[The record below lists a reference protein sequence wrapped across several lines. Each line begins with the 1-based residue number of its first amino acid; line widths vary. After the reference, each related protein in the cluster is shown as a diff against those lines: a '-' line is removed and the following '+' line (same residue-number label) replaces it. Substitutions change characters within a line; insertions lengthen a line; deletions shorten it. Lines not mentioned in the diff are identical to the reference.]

1 MKQLFSLTP
10 VWLLILTVGLT
21 ACGGNL
27 ASAKEET
34 VVAGDPAAGQVLF
47 SEICVTCH
55 GPDGRGLPG
64 LGKNLVSSDFVAAQ
78 SDPVLVAFITAG
90 RDPDDPL
97 NTTGVRMPPKGGHPA
112 LSEQDLYDIVSYLRQ
127 LQKE

>member
-1 MKQLFSLTP
+1 MKQLFSLTS

-64 LGKNLVSSDFVAAQ
+64 LGKNLVSSDFVRRARR
-78 SDPVLVAFITAG
+78 S
-90 RDPDDPL
+90 
-97 NTTGVRMPPKGGHPA
+97 
-112 LSEQDLYDIVSYLRQ
+112 
-127 LQKE
+127 